1 VSNSSKAFEAKQTVE
16 NLAQAA
22 MQNQAIDLSA
32 VIKTI
37 RSEGVQEAEEIL
49 EAAEDKKR
57 VDNMAMQTAKQ
68 QGDATLQP
76 KHITLVRLKYF
87 PPRD

>member
-1 VSNSSKAFEAKQTVE
+1 MALVQHLMPGRDVPPLTMMMVHKALEGYLHQQIV
-16 NLAQAA
+16 QG
-22 MQNQAIDLSA
+22 A
-32 VIKTI
+32 V
-37 RSEGVQEAEEIL
+37 L
-49 EAAEDKKR
+49 
-57 VDNMAMQTAKQ
+57 AKQ